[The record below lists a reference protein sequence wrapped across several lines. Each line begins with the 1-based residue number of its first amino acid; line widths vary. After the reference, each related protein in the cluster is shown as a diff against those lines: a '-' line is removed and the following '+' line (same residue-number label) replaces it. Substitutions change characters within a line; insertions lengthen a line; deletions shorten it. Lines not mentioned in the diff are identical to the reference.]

1 MLLDEEFIKH
11 LNSFSE
17 SYVEATVTA
26 NTGNVTETMSNA
38 TPKQADPVAAA
49 TTQPSEQ
56 DIEQPEQATNLNDID
71 LED

>member
-1 MLLDEEFIKH
+1 
-11 LNSFSE
+11 
-17 SYVEATVTA
+17 
-26 NTGNVTETMSNA
+26 MSNA